1 MLFLL
6 KEGIKSSKEVKST
19 GKKADTQANRVEV
32 LGKQGKEVDV
42 DLFDM
47 YTSVLILHQNKKFIE
62 SIITSSAAM
71 ELALRKNLDVTIP
84 CMASEP
90 IENVL
95 SYSKER
101 KLISSSL
108 FLRTIKLFHIKNDII
123 LFGSIPTYRSSK
135 SARSLLGDIIYS
147 LSKNHPKSIK
157 WVASFSILVPERVKL
172 DEIFQTNDSMKDDE
186 VFNRL
191 KDYLLNKLNSDLEY
205 QITEDDY
212 NGESFSI
219 RIAFPWNAIDGTL
232 PFDDPSPWELLELEP
247 YTKVYV
253 E

>member
-1 MLFLL
+1 
-6 KEGIKSSKEVKST
+6 
-19 GKKADTQANRVEV
+19 
-32 LGKQGKEVDV
+32 
-42 DLFDM
+42 M

-62 SIITSSAAM
+62 SIITSSTAM

-123 LFGSIPTYRSSK
+123 LFGSLPTYRSSK

-147 LSKNHPKSIK
+147 LSKNQPKSIK
-157 WVASFSILVPERVKL
+157 WVASFSILVSERVKL

-212 NGESFSI
+212 NSESFSI
-219 RIAFPWNAIDGTL
+219 RIAFPWNASDGTL